1 MEVPALTYLANET
14 KKRNEMPEIIPEFR
28 GRSRL
33 PEEQKK
39 KRVTF
44 RLSPEAIAR
53 LESHV
58 QLMSLGG
65 NKMTKAQALENA
77 INKLPVCE
85 S

>member
-1 MEVPALTYLANET
+1 
-14 KKRNEMPEIIPEFR
+14 MPEIILERR
-28 GRSRL
+28 GRSQL
-33 PEEQKK
+33 PEEKRK

-58 QLMSLGG
+58 KLMRLGG
-65 NKMTKAQALENA
+65 NKMTKAKALENA